1 MTSLPPARREA
12 GAARKALLETATAMF
27 LATGYDAASLEHI
40 ADGAGIARRTIYNQF
55 ASKEALFR
63 TVIEELEPSFS
74 LPPENDGRI
83 DDPRGILAL
92 VAFDVITALDKL
104 TTIAFIRMT
113 ITQKSTLQK
122 AVRELYGRSHARI
135 IDGIVRYLRRLQQD
149 DIVRVKDFNHAAHQF
164 VGLFSEELIWSR
176 VLGGRHRATR
186 SHTES
191 TVNEAVNIFLSAYSK
206 ARIFPEGKPVSRL
219 KTRS

>member
-12 GAARKALLETATAMF
+12 GTARKALLEAATAMF
-27 LATGYDAASLEHI
+27 LATGYDAASLEQI

-74 LPPENDGRI
+74 LPPENDACS
-83 DDPRGILAL
+83 DDPRGVLAL
-92 VAFDVITALDKL
+92 VAHDAINALDKL
-104 TTIAFIRMT
+104 TTVAFIRMT
-113 ITQKSTLQK
+113 IAQNSALQK

-135 IDGIVRYLRRLQQD
+135 IDGIVRYLRRLQQH

-164 VGLFSEELIWSR
+164 VGLVSEAVIWSR
-176 VLGGRHRATR
+176 GLGDRHRATR
-186 SHTES
+186 PHTES
-191 TVNEAVNIFLSAYSK
+191 TVNEAVNIFLSVYSE
-206 ARIFPEGKPVSRL
+206 ARIFPEGKSVSRL
-219 KTRS
+219 KNRS